1 MYYLSIFYFAQ
12 GRKLSQ
18 VSQLTAEMAST
29 DVPKLSN
36 EENSPSLAEKTFML
50 LQQLFSTMNSLE
62 TAATLLSYDYLG
74 ALRL

>member
-1 MYYLSIFYFAQ
+1 
-12 GRKLSQ
+12 
-18 VSQLTAEMAST
+18 MAST